1 MMSLLIIYGYG
12 GIAIFAFVVGLWWL
26 SVLLKRSDIIDAM
39 WSVFFL
45 LAGSV
50 YAFFTHAHGE
60 AWSARSVAV
69 MVLLWAWGVRLA
81 VYLAWRTAHKSED
94 FRYRKWREENGS
106 QWWWRSLYA
115 VYLLQAGIAWG
126 LSAPFL
132 LALQETTTPLHALD
146 GLAVAVWLIGFVFEA
161 GGDWQLTRFKAN
173 PVNRGKVLQSGFW
186 RYTRH
191 PNYFGDAIQWWGF
204 YLFALANGG
213 WWTIYAP
220 ALMTFFLV
228 RVSGVTLLE
237 KHLQRKPG
245 YADYIARTS
254 AFIPR
259 LPKREQPR

>member
-1 MMSLLIIYGYG
+1 MTPLMIYGYG
-12 GIAIFAFVVGLWWL
+12 GIAIFAFVVMVWWV
-26 SVLLKRSDIIDAM
+26 SVLIKRSDIIDVV

-50 YAFFTHAHGE
+50 YAFFTHAQGE
-60 AWSARSVAV
+60 AWSTRSVVV

-191 PNYFGDAIQWWGF
+191 PNYFGDAMQWWGF

-237 KHLQRKPG
+237 EHLQRKPG